1 MSVWSAI
8 RKAVNTKSVHR
19 QVKATGVLRDEDG
32 WYYEESQDFSRSQ
45 STVRIISYLTFE
57 SG

>member
-8 RKAVNTKSVHR
+8 LKAVNTKSVHQ
-19 QVKATGVLRDEDG
+19 QVNAAGVQRDKDG

-45 STVRIISYLTFE
+45 SIGIFD
-57 SG
+57 